1 MQVVQQIDPLHRSD
15 QPNHMHS
22 RMLVRL
28 KPAIAKRSAD
38 SVLGLPSSRKRGGHQ
53 NELLRDLC
61 HEKPERLEVV
71 GLLEVQQNLERR
83 ERERL
88 RGIYHGSSRS
98 MPARGS
104 LEPPLPAERLL
115 ARACE
120 LSRSKTESPHAS
132 FLDELTVS
140 QRAHER
146 FDLSRPELRVQQI
159 DRGNVAER
167 AIWLE

>member
-1 MQVVQQIDPLHRSD
+1 MQGVQQKVPLPRSD
-15 QPNHMHS
+15 QARHTQ
-22 RMLVRL
+22 RRL
-28 KPAIAKRSAD
+28 LARLEPGIAKSSAD
-38 SVLGLPSSRKRGGHQ
+38 SVLRLPSSRKRGGHQ

-71 GLLEVQQNLERR
+71 GLLEVHQNLERR

-140 QRAHER
+140 ARALRPLAPRAPCPADRSGQRR
-146 FDLSRPELRVQQI
+146 
-159 DRGNVAER
+159 R
-167 AIWLE
+167 ARYLA